1 MRIED
6 SIAFVKKYCKDG
18 YSCGLLI
25 EVENLGNEA
34 SRFNVGF
41 VDNEAPLVL
50 KEGE

>member
-6 SIAFVKKYCKDG
+6 SIAFVKKYCKC
-18 YSCGLLI
+18 SICILLI